1 MPFSGPKCS
10 IWTAQ
15 NLFGTNHCYYF
26 HLPIAPFHY
35 AKFKKIFT
43 ADPELWQC
51 AIFGPKMVHLLRKF
65 FFRKIII
72 MILIYVL
79 APIIVKI
86 FKKFFQ
92 EMQSYKYVQF
102 MRPKWPNSPN
112 EKFFRK
118 RVISHT
124 SFNHAYLHAK
134 NQSQIEILMI
144 KEYWNLIGKEP
155 FLYLIWKLDF
165 SQACSFWPFL
175 HDGDFFQKFL
185 HCPTQLYMGP

>member
-1 MPFSGPKCS
+1 
-10 IWTAQ
+10 
-15 NLFGTNHCYYF
+15 
-26 HLPIAPFHY
+26 
-35 AKFKKIFT
+35 
-43 ADPELWQC
+43 
-51 AIFGPKMVHLLRKF
+51 
-65 FFRKIII
+65 

-102 MRPKWPNSPN
+102 MRPKRPNSPN

-144 KEYWNLIGKEP
+144 KEY
-155 FLYLIWKLDF
+155 
-165 SQACSFWPFL
+165 
-175 HDGDFFQKFL
+175 
-185 HCPTQLYMGP
+185 